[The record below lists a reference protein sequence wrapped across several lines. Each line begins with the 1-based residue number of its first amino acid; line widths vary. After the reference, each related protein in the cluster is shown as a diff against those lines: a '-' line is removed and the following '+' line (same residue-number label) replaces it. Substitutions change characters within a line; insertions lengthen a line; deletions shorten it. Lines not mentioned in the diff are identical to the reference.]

1 MRERRKEAKEG
12 PTENVTKQAGTK
24 QPKSTD
30 QSNTSKRIYR
40 GFLRVFDCI
49 WTFVLLLVACIII
62 ISLIPS
68 FQNYIYGTV
77 HVYLFQISR
86 FARFGFI
93 AMHPYLLY
101 AGLDLTNQCLIQNPL
116 ANDTTRCPCINQPY
130 PIDITINYTSL
141 PEEVYNNPFNV
152 YILRSTIP
160 IEDKDYGRETLVKYL
175 EIHGRI
181 PQTLFVTNSGSNG
194 PLRMQQ
200 LIDESTWNKWK
211 HLNTSWDFSWLVVL

>member
-1 MRERRKEAKEG
+1 MRQRRKESKEG
-12 PTENVTKQAGTK
+12 SGSPTENVTKQPT
-24 QPKSTD
+24 TD
-30 QSNTSKRIYR
+30 QSKWIFKR
-40 GFLRVFDCI
+40 LLHAFDCI
-49 WTFVLLLVACIII
+49 WTFVLLLAACLIII
-62 ISLIPS
+62 ALIPS
-68 FQNYIYGTV
+68 IEDFLFGTL
-77 HVYLFQISR
+77 HVYLYQINR

-160 IEDKDYGRETLVKYL
+160 IEDKNYGRETLVKYL
-175 EIHGRI
+175 EIHGQT
-181 PQTLFVTNSGSNG
+181 PQTSYVTIDGSNG
-194 PLRMQQ
+194 PGRMQQ
-200 LIDESTWNKWK
+200 LIDESTWNKLNN
-211 HLNTSWDFSWLVVL
+211 LNTSWDFSWLVL